1 MEREREIMLRIFI
14 LISIDNWHFIFLCL
28 WHGKNINIG
37 IRGVRGRYYICQLK
51 SQLGQ
56 QLMVATCY
64 ILLWASMT
72 CIEWTLAG
80 LLILHCATTCVCV
93 CVEEILHVW
102 ETLPKKKLLTLSIS
116 WKWTNLFN
124 CIATKS
130 CFHGVLEVKVVVI
143 YVT

>member
-1 MEREREIMLRIFI
+1 MLRIFI
-14 LISIDNWHFIFLCL
+14 LISIDNWQVIFLCL
-28 WHGKNINIG
+28 WHGKNINIGGKNINIG

-72 CIEWTLAG
+72 CIEWTLPG
-80 LLILHCATTCVCV
+80 LQILHCATTCVCV

-102 ETLPKKKLLTLSIS
+102 ETLLKKKTFDYVYQFYGSGQIYSIALLQ
-116 WKWTNLFN
+116 NLVF
-124 CIATKS
+124 
-130 CFHGVLEVKVVVI
+130 KVAHK
-143 YVT
+143 